1 MGNPQRDYGYVV
13 SCMRADL
20 LVSRQVYRGDRQLE
34 RDMAVENAEIEV
46 KSLMSRY
53 IDLFNADDFATA
65 VDECYN
71 LPFSW
76 LVGSAIDSVTTKQAF
91 VERMSVMRA
100 ALAEQ
105 GFERSD
111 LVGCTVRMLG
121 ANAALAGVE
130 VARHYA
136 DNRPIEVTGG
146 TYVAHNDGSKWK
158 LTSLIGHPV
167 SDIVSSAP

>member
-1 MGNPQRDYGYVV
+1 MHH
-13 SCMRADL
+13 
-20 LVSRQVYRGDRQLE
+20 VYRGDRQVE
-34 RDMAVENAEIEV
+34 REMVVGNAENAV

-53 IDLFNADDFATA
+53 IDLFNADDFTTA
-65 VDECYN
+65 VEECFN

-76 LVGSAIDSVTTKQAF
+76 LVGAAIDTVTTKQAF
-91 VERMSVMRA
+91 VERMSGMRA
-100 ALAEQ
+100 GLADQ

-136 DNRPIEVTGG
+136 DKRPVEITGG
-146 TYVAHNDGSKWK
+146 TYVVHNDGTQWR

-167 SDIVSSAP
+167 SDIVGSAP